1 MTDFVLDKQ
10 LKADSAAI
18 GRLMLCEVCL
28 LDDSRYPWLVLVPR
42 RRELVEIFDL
52 TTDERA
58 LLMEEVTKAAQALKS
73 ITECYKLNVAAL
85 GNQVRQLHI
94 HVIARFKNDAA
105 WPAPVWG
112 KGARVPY
119 QVKAREDLIVKL
131 RQALGF
137 V

>member
-28 LDDSRYPWLVLVPR
+28 LDDSRFPWLVLVPR
-42 RRELVEIFDL
+42 RRELVEIIDL

-58 LLMEEVTKAAQALKS
+58 LLMEEVTKAARALKS

-119 QVKAREDLIVKL
+119 QVKAREDLIAKL